1 MDNPDQIVPY
11 IPVCFWSFRIMVGLG
26 MLLILAFAVT
36 LFVVYR
42 KDILRLK
49 WLHIAWLVLLP
60 LAYVASESGWVLA
73 ELGRQPWAI
82 QDMLPT
88 WIGVSDISS
97 GSVIFTFFMFLVL
110 FTLLLVVEI
119 NIMCKAIK
127 QGPEFSDVAARP

>member
-1 MDNPDQIVPY
+1 MN
-11 IPVCFWSFRIMVGLG
+11 
-26 MLLILAFAVT
+26 
-36 LFVVYR
+36 
-42 KDILRLK
+42 

-97 GSVIFTFFMFLVL
+97 GSVILTFFMFLVL

-127 QGPEFSDVAARP
+127 KGPEFSDVAVKH